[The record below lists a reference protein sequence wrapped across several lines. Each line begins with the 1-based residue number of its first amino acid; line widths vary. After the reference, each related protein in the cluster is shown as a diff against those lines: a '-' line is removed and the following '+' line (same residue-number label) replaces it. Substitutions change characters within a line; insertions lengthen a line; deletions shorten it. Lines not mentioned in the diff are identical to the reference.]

1 MKKFL
6 VLYQSTVPASE
17 QMKSGT
23 PEQAKAGMDAW
34 MSWAGQVGSGIVDM
48 GSPVAA
54 AARLDGP
61 GQVAAG
67 NSQVGGYAILQA
79 DSKDALMNLLK
90 NHPHF
95 MAPGASIEVFEF
107 LPMPGM

>member
-1 MKKFL
+1 
-6 VLYQSTVPASE
+6 
-17 QMKSGT
+17 MKSVT
-23 PEQAKAGMDAW
+23 PEQAKSGMEAW

-54 AARLDGP
+54 AARLNGP
-61 GQVAAG
+61 GQVAAV
-67 NSQVGGYAILQA
+67 NSQVGGYSILQGV
-79 DSKDALMNLLK
+79 SKDALMNLLK